1 MADRRKGRLH
11 HYFRTVLTGKE
22 KITSTIQAKRFI
34 EAICSKDDTAACVAS
49 LVASM
54 EGQNELQKAV
64 RIDTTIAFANTSI
77 NDLLTYLQST
87 NIASACGGGLL
98 RKLLHT
104 LVEPPIF
111 WDNFATHAESRLLT
125 PDALHGF
132 AWMLLQMVSDPD
144 QDVSEMV
151 RYVKRPG
158 VEQVLLAAP
167 SSSTRNLVQKIL
179 HVVANLENT
188 TAACSNG
195 PGGRH
200 DNDHTDFRDIAIIP
214 TIDEL
219 VCKDEPF
226 LRFASTIDAVEPETR
241 LAALLDNQFRL
252 LREDFLRD
260 LREDII
266 ERSKR
271 LTIHGL
277 NMVDISS
284 DQRRP
289 WSLTFECSN
298 GIPFVKGK
306 NANEREKYL
315 QDHKKILSNDALVSI
330 FVDGRLTGL
339 ATIWRRENDLARD
352 LPILHLR
359 LAGGNTAIHRTL
371 QSLRKCSQIAITQ
384 LSTAFFAYAP
394 VLKQL
399 QISRSIPLADQ
410 IVRWSVHES
419 MSAAEGSDRLQNL
432 VKAMVAD
439 PSMDLQDK
447 LSLNESVSL
456 DNNQAQ
462 SFLAALTQSIA
473 LIQGPPG
480 TGKSFIGAL
489 IAKAFLQHT
498 DSKILLL
505 SYTNHSADQLP
516 TDLLDLDV
524 NHDQIV
530 RLGSI
535 TKASER
541 TKPLML
547 SEQQSRLQQSD
558 WEVINSHQATATLR
572 RAELRTAF
580 EDYRKEFLK
589 PHELME
595 YLEFSSKFQD
605 FFEAFQMPLQSEFTL
620 VNKDG
625 KEAGSFYLLECWCK
639 NQRPRGLDDTIQVFQ
654 EIWSLQQS
662 ERDSLRQIWRDDIL
676 AERIQRLTELG
687 SQYDALITNIDD
699 VFNEKN
705 RRVLCEKRIIA
716 CTTTGAAKNAKII
729 NAVQPEIVIV
739 EEAGEILES
748 HILTALG
755 PFTKRLILIGDHKQL
770 RPKAN
775 FHLSVEKGTGYDLNR
790 SLFERL
796 ILKNYPHT
804 SLLKQHRMRPEI
816 SNLVRQL
823 TYSDLL
829 DAPTTQNRP
838 TLKGFQDSVIFVNHE
853 HAEDSVGEIFD
864 AREGGRTS
872 SKTNYFEGEMTLKC
886 VRYLAQQGYGSDQ
899 IVVLTPY
906 LGQLRL
912 LYDILKKEN
921 DPVLNDIDMHDLVRA
936 GLVPQAVGKIT
947 NRRLRISTI
956 DNYQGEECDVVVA
969 SMTRS
974 NSKFDIGF
982 MQAPERL
989 NVLLSRARNG
999 MILLGN
1005 METYLHA
1012 RKGGHLWTKFFKM
1025 MQDAGHIYD
1034 GFPLQCAKHPNK
1046 KTIVSSPKEF
1056 DTVAPD
1062 GGCDAPCGVLLNCK
1076 IHNCPQ
1082 KCHQIWDHSKMQCE
1096 KTLTAQCPKGHTIW
1110 FKCFTQGPGP
1120 CKTCE
1125 ATDKRAEAVKKR
1137 AEAKKQSEYHRLSQE
1152 AERQVQHE
1160 DRMAKLDAEIEIEK
1174 QRKESMKLEADRSR
1188 AYQQKQVDLTNIKVT
1203 RSSGYTSATY
1213 SQASQPLAP
1222 DVSKQNLNQPQH
1234 IEKKIAPKATA
1245 TSTQSRSNTSGN
1257 GHVDTSTPE
1266 NPSKNAQNSL
1276 HITLPQSRAAQDW
1289 DYMKKVEGIVNKSMD
1304 ELMQMTGLEEVKQHF
1319 LTILQKLQ
1327 TVQRQ
1332 GLDLKQ
1338 ERLGSVFQGNPGTGK
1353 TTVARLY
1360 GKFLSEIGATDDGKF
1375 IETSGAKLASDGIN
1389 AVKKMVEDLL
1399 ANGGGTIF
1407 VDEAYQLVSAGS
1419 FGGKAVLD
1427 YLLTEIENQVGK
1439 IIFIFAGYV
1448 KEMEAFF
1455 QHNPGLPSRLPNQM
1469 KFLDYTSKELM
1480 LMFCQKI
1487 KKKWNNRMKVEDN
1500 YGGLYMRIVIQRL
1513 CQLRGQEGFGN
1524 ARALENILQRIASAQ
1539 SKRLA
1544 QQRREGLKPDD
1555 FILTKEDLIG
1565 PEPSEAFRNCQA
1577 WVDLKNMVGL
1587 EAIKISIQTL
1597 IDRLK
1602 DNYQRELIEKL
1613 PVKTSLNRLFLGP
1626 PGTGKTTVAR
1636 LYAQIL
1642 ADIGVLSTSEC
1653 VLKTPSDFIGNVIG
1667 DSEVR
1672 TKAIL
1677 ESTKGKVLVIDEAY
1691 MLASG
1696 TGPNAIADPY
1706 RTAVVDTIVAEV
1718 QSTPGEDRA
1727 VLLLGY
1733 QEQMESMLRS
1743 VNPGLKRRFPL
1754 ENAFVFENYDDEQLL
1769 AILDHKLKVQNL
1781 GASQEAKQTAINI
1794 LAKLR
1799 RQPNFGNAGEVENLL
1814 SRGKDA
1820 FSKRQQNLPADQRSF
1835 DIVFEPV
1842 DFDPN
1847 HGKSS
1852 DATINCSELFK
1863 DVVGADAIVDKLTG
1877 IQKAY
1882 INAPKFGL
1890 DPTTVVPFNFVFK
1903 GPPGRQS
1910 HLCSTQV
1917 KLTMIRHR
1925 ENYDSPQIW
1934 GCLS

>member
-1 MADRRKGRLH
+1 MDMADRREGRLH
-11 HYFRTVLTGKE
+11 HYFRAVLAGKE
-22 KITSTIQAKRFI
+22 KITSTIQAKRLV

-49 LVASM
+49 LVASV
-54 EGQNELQKAV
+54 EGRIELQKAV
-64 RIDTTIAFANTSI
+64 RIDTTTAFTNTSI
-77 NDLLTYLQST
+77 NDLLTYFQSAD
-87 NIASACGGGLL
+87 IASACGGDLL
-98 RKLLHT
+98 RKVLHA

-111 WDNFATHAESRLLT
+111 WNSFTNHAESRSLT
-125 PDALHGF
+125 PDALHCF

-151 RYVKRPG
+151 RCVKRPG
-158 VEQVLLAAP
+158 VETVLLRAP
-167 SSSTRNLVQKIL
+167 SPSTRNLAQKIL
-179 HVVANLENT
+179 HIVANLKNT
-188 TAACSNG
+188 TATCSNG

-200 DNDHTDFRDIAIIP
+200 DNDHSDFRDIAIIP

-219 VCKDEPF
+219 VCDDQPF
-226 LRFASTIDAVEPETR
+226 LRFASTIDAIEPEDR

-260 LREDII
+260 LREDIVD
-266 ERSKR
+266 RSKR
-271 LTIHGL
+271 LTIHDL
-277 NMVDISS
+277 KMVDISS
-284 DQRRP
+284 DDRRP
-289 WSLTFECSN
+289 WSLTFECSS
-298 GIPFVKGK
+298 GLSFVKGK
-306 NANEREKYL
+306 DANEKERYL
-315 QDHKKILSNDALVSI
+315 KEHKKILSNDALVSI
-330 FVDGRLTGL
+330 FIDGSLTGL
-339 ATIWRRENDLARD
+339 ATIWRREDDLARD

-359 LAGGNTAIHRTL
+359 LAGGNTAIQRTL
-371 QSLRKCSQIAITQ
+371 QSLRKCSRIAINQ
-384 LSTAFFAYAP
+384 LSAAFFAYEP

-399 QISRSIPLADQ
+399 QISRSIPLANQ
-410 IVRWSVHES
+410 ILRWSVQEPV
-419 MSAAEGSDRLQNL
+419 SAAEVGDKLEEL

-439 PSMDLQDK
+439 RSIDLQDD
-447 LSLNESVSL
+447 LLLNKSVSL
-456 DNNQAQ
+456 DNNQAK
-462 SFLAALTQSIA
+462 SFLAALTQSVA

-489 IAKAFLQHT
+489 IAKAFLKHT

-516 TDLLDLDV
+516 TDLLNLGVDC
-524 NHDQIV
+524 NQIV

-535 TKASER
+535 TKASEQ

-547 SEQQSRLQQSD
+547 SQQPSKMKQSD
-558 WEVINSHQATATLR
+558 WEVINSYQKTATQRL
-572 RAELRTAF
+572 AELRTAF
-580 EDYRKEFLK
+580 EDYRKEYLK
-589 PHELME
+589 PQELME
-595 YLEFSSKFQD
+595 YLEFSPDFQD
-605 FFEAFQMPLQSEFTL
+605 FFEAFQMPLQSEFKL
-620 VNKDG
+620 VAGDG
-625 KEAGSFYLLECWCK
+625 KEAGSFYLLECWSK
-639 NQRPRGLDDTIQVFQ
+639 NQKPRGLDDTMQAFQ
-654 EIWSLQQS
+654 QIWSLS
-662 ERDSLRQIWRDDIL
+662 RSDRDRLRQSWRDDIL
-676 AERIQRLTELG
+676 AERRQRLTELG
-687 SQYDALITNIDD
+687 SQYDALITNIGDI
-699 VFNEKN
+699 FNEKN
-705 RRVLCEKRIIA
+705 RRVLAEKRIIA
-716 CTTTGAAKNAKII
+716 CTTTGAAKNAKLI
-729 NAVQPEIVIV
+729 NSVQPEIIIV

-755 PFTKRLILIGDHKQL
+755 PFTKRLIMIGDYKQL

-796 ILKNYPHT
+796 ILKGYPYT

-823 TYSDLL
+823 TYSELS
-829 DAPTTQNRP
+829 DASTTRGRP

-853 HAEDSVGEIFD
+853 HAEDTSGEIFD
-864 AREGGRTS
+864 PREGGRTS
-872 SKTNYFEGEMTLKC
+872 SKTNYFEAEMTLKC

-921 DPVLNDIDMHDLVRA
+921 DPVLNDIDMHDLIRA
-936 GLVPQAVGKIT
+936 GLVPQAVGKST
-947 NRRLRISTI
+947 NRRLRVSTI
-956 DNYQGEECDVVVA
+956 DNYQGEESDVVVA

-974 NSKFDIGF
+974 NPKFDIGF

-989 NVLLSRARNG
+989 NVLLSRARDG

-1012 RKGGHLWTKFFKM
+1012 RKGRHLWAKFFKI

-1034 GFPLQCAKHPNK
+1034 GFPLQCTKHTNK
-1046 KTIVSSPKEF
+1046 KSIVCFPKEF
-1056 DTVAPD
+1056 DAVAPD

-1082 KCHQIWDHSKMQCE
+1082 KCHQIWDHSKMRCE
-1096 KTLTAQCPKGHTIW
+1096 KTVTAQCPNGHIIW
-1110 FKCFTQGPGP
+1110 FQCFTQGPGP
-1120 CKTCE
+1120 CKVCQS
-1125 ATDKRAEAVKKR
+1125 ADKRAENKR
-1137 AEAKKQSEYHRLSQE
+1137 LSEYHRYSQE
-1152 AERQVQHE
+1152 AERQVHHE
-1160 DRMAKLDAEIEIEK
+1160 DKMAKLDAQIDIEK
-1174 QRKESMKLEADRSR
+1174 RRRESLKVEADRAR
-1188 AYQQKQVDLTNIKVT
+1188 AYEQRQADLTNM
-1203 RSSGYTSATY
+1203 RSTKSLGHTSGAHFPV
-1213 SQASQPLAP
+1213 SQPP
-1222 DVSKQNLNQPQH
+1222 MHDVSKENSSHQPQRV
-1234 IEKKIAPKATA
+1234 EKKVPPTVASR
-1245 TSTQSRSNTSGN
+1245 STQSHSNSSGN
-1257 GHVDTSTPE
+1257 DHVDASIHGDSS
-1266 NPSKNAQNSL
+1266 SKHAQHSSQL
-1276 HITLPQSRAAQDW
+1276 ILPQSKPALDW
-1289 DYMKKVEGIVNKSMD
+1289 NYMKKVESVENKYMD
-1304 ELMQMTGLEEVKQHF
+1304 ELMLMTGLEEVKQHF

-1338 ERLGSVFQGNPGTGK
+1338 ERLGGVFQGNPGTGK

-1360 GKFLSEIGATDDGKF
+1360 GKFLCEIGATVGGKF
-1375 IETSGAKLASDGIN
+1375 IETSGAKLASDGIA

-1407 VDEAYQLVSAGS
+1407 VDEAYQLVSGGN
-1419 FGGKAVLD
+1419 FGGKAVLN

-1448 KEMEAFF
+1448 REMEAFF

-1469 KFLDYTSKELM
+1469 KFFDYTHKELM

-1487 KKKWNNRMKVEDN
+1487 KKKWNNMMKVEDD

-1513 CQLRGQEGFGN
+1513 CQARGQEGFGN
-1524 ARALENILQRIASAQ
+1524 ARALENILQQIASAQ

-1544 QQRREGLKPDD
+1544 QQRRDGLKPDD
-1555 FILTKEDLIG
+1555 FILSREDMIG
-1565 PEPSEAFRNCQA
+1565 PEPPESFQNCQA

-1587 EAIKISIQTL
+1587 EAVKISVQTL
-1597 IDRLK
+1597 VDRLR
-1602 DNYQRELIEKL
+1602 DNYQRELMEKL
-1613 PVKTSLNRLFLGP
+1613 PVKTSLNRLLLGP
-1626 PGTGKTTVAR
+1626 PGTGKTTVAK
-1636 LYAQIL
+1636 LYARIL
-1642 ADIGVLSTSEC
+1642 ADIGLLSTSEC
-1653 VLKTPSDFIGNVIG
+1653 VLKTPSDFIGNVMG
-1667 DSEVR
+1667 DSEAR

-1696 TGPNAIADPY
+1696 SGPNAVADPY

-1743 VNPGLKRRFPL
+1743 VNPGLKRRFPI
-1754 ENAFVFENYDDEQLL
+1754 ENAFTFENYDDEQLL
-1769 AILDHKLKVQNL
+1769 AILDYKLKAQHL
-1781 GASQEAKQTAINI
+1781 DASQDAKKTAINI

-1820 FSKRQQNLPADQRSF
+1820 FSKRQQNLAADQRNF
-1835 DIVFEPV
+1835 DIVFQPV
-1842 DFDPN
+1842 DFDPDY
-1847 HGKSS
+1847 GKSGN
-1852 DATINCSELFK
+1852 ATINCSELFK
-1863 DVVGADAIVDKLTG
+1863 DVVGADEIVDKLIG
-1877 IQKAY
+1877 IQQAY

-1903 GPPGRQS
+1903 GPPGKHV
-1910 HLCSTQV
+1910 HLCVTQV
-1917 KLTMIRHR
+1917 KLTTIRYRQNH
-1925 ENYDSPQIW
+1925 NGTQVWAYFS
-1934 GCLS
+1934 